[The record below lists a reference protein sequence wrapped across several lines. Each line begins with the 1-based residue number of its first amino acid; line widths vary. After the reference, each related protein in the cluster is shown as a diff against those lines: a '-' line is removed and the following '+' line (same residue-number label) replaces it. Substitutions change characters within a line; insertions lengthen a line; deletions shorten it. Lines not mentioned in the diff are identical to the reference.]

1 MCWDGGLVQDKRSR
15 TSATTK
21 ETKSWVLRFH
31 FLRTVRAPALILSPC
46 RHMFRSWPEESAAQ
60 WAGSDEPSEG
70 GRAGGGTAGG
80 GLPLNFQHR
89 SVQDGM
95 SDLFQPPPA
104 HSLHAEGGPAQ
115 LKSSSERISGQKKRR
130 HARLD
135 SAPPPHCAA
144 PLFTR
149 SVSGLSQLE
158 LVLRSGVAKSG
169 SSVLLEVIPIENKD
183 LMLLL
188 VFCFVLFL
196 PEVQS
201 VCCKVVATAIKAF
214 F

>member
-1 MCWDGGLVQDKRSR
+1 MTAKTVAHAAPGGRQCVGMGDQSR
-15 TSATTK
+15 TSGPGHVPQPKTEKLGVA
-21 ETKSWVLRFH
+21 VPLPAH
-31 FLRTVRAPALILSPC
+31 CPPALILSPC

-115 LKSSSERISGQKKRR
+115 LKSSSERISGQKRR
-130 HARLD
+130 HT
-135 SAPPPHCAA
+135 H
-144 PLFTR
+144 T
-149 SVSGLSQLE
+149 QTH
-158 LVLRSGVAKSG
+158 VLTQRCPRIVRRHFSPAHSLGFH
-169 SSVLLEVIPIENKD
+169 NWNW
-183 LMLLL
+183 
-188 VFCFVLFL
+188 C
-196 PEVQS
+196 
-201 VCCKVVATAIKAF
+201 
-214 F
+214 